1 MKALQLI
8 VAFFLRQLPSFSR
21 IGFWVRRIGFEP
33 LRLDARDQTWLVTGA
48 SGGLGAEIARSGAN
62 AGADVIAVARSRD
75 KLEAFAATAAAGRG
89 EVSLE
94 RVDCSS
100 MAELRALADRLA
112 GQKIAVLVNNVGVLP
127 TEHAVTDEG
136 FEQAYATN
144 VLGHYILTEA
154 LIANG
159 VLGSGSLVVSMSSG
173 GMYNVPLLPEA
184 LNAVSGDGFNGDRQ
198 YALHKRAQ
206 VVLTD
211 LWRERHRDRGIEF
224 LVAHPGWADTPGV
237 ATSLPT
243 FRRIL
248 GPLLRTARE
257 GVDTVL
263 WLIALRPHTGPE
275 RIWFDRGAR
284 PVHTS
289 DATRVHSKPPQ
300 ALQDRLQTDAAH

>member
-8 VAFFLRQLPSFSR
+8 IAFFLRQLPSFSR
-21 IGFWVRRIGFEP
+21 IGYWVRRFGFEP
-33 LRLDARDQTWLVTGA
+33 LKLDARDQTWLVTGA
-48 SGGLGAEIARSGAN
+48 SGGLGAEIARAGAIG
-62 AGADVIAVARSRD
+62 GADVIAVARSRD
-75 KLEAFAATAAAGRG
+75 KLEAFAATATSGRG
-89 EVSLE
+89 EVVLE
-94 RVDCSS
+94 RVDCAN
-100 MAELRALADRLA
+100 MAALRALADRLA
-112 GQKIAVLVNNVGVLP
+112 GRKIDVLVNNVGILP
-127 TEHAVTDEG
+127 TEHALTDEG

-144 VLGHYILTEA
+144 LLGHYVLTEA

-159 VLGSGSLVVSMSSG
+159 VLQSGSLVVSMSSG

-184 LNAVSGDGFNGDRQ
+184 LNATTAADFNGDRQ

-211 LWRERHRDRGIEF
+211 LWRERHRDNGIVF

-248 GPLLRTARE
+248 GPLLRSTRE

-263 WLIALRPHTGPE
+263 WLIARRPRTGQE
-275 RIWFDRGAR
+275 RIWFDRAAR
-284 PVHTS
+284 PVHVS
-289 DATRVHSKPPQ
+289 EATRTASKPPQ
-300 ALQDRLQTDAAH
+300 TLQDLLQHDAAR